1 MKLKDGFLLRQF
13 GEDYIVVAVGE
24 DSGDFNK
31 LITLN
36 SVGAFI
42 YEALQTETAYDD
54 VLKKIT
60 DKYDVEENLAKA
72 DLDIFLD
79 NVKKAGLL
87 DG

>member
-1 MKLKDGFLLRQF
+1 MKIKEGFLLRQF
-13 GEDYIVVAVGE
+13 GDDYIVVAVGE

-42 YEALQTETAYDD
+42 YENLRTETAYEE

-72 DLDIFLD
+72 DLDVFLN

>member
-1 MKLKDGFLLRQF
+1 MKIKDGFMLRQF

-24 DSGDFNK
+24 NSDSFNR

-36 SVGAFI
+36 SAGAFI
-42 YEALQTETAYDD
+42 YQILQNDISYED
-54 VLKKIT
+54 VLGKIT
-60 DKYDVEENLAKA
+60 DKYDVDSSVAKA
-72 DLDIFLD
+72 DLDVFLD

>member
-1 MKLKDGFLLRQF
+1 MKIRDGFLLRQF

-42 YEALQTETAYDD
+42 YESLQTETTYDD

-60 DKYDVEENLAKA
+60 DKYDVDEKLAKA
-72 DLDIFLD
+72 DLDIFLN

>member
-1 MKLKDGFLLRQF
+1 MKIKEGFLLRQF
-13 GEDYIVVAVGE
+13 GDDYIVVAVGE

-42 YEALQTETAYDD
+42 YENLRTETAYEE
-54 VLKKIT
+54 VLKIIT

-72 DLDIFLD
+72 DLDVFLN